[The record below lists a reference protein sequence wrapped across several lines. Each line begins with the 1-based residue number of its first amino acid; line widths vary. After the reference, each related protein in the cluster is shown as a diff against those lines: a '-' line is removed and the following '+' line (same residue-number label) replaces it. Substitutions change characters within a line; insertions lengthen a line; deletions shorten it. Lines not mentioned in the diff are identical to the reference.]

1 MDISAEDDI
10 LGEAGGVAGAISTQ
24 AVLNFVDLAGS
35 ERASVHENSGN
46 PQSNA
51 LKTSGS
57 RTSSPFGPNNRASAG
72 TNQRMKEGQHI
83 NKSLF
88 FLT

>member
-46 PQSNA
+46 Q
-51 LKTSGS
+51 
-57 RTSSPFGPNNRASAG
+57 
-72 TNQRMKEGQHI
+72 
-83 NKSLF
+83 
-88 FLT
+88 